1 MNHFKGRHFQRD
13 IILVAVGYYF
23 RFSLSY
29 RDVVELLR
37 DRGVSVHH
45 TTVMRWVHHYG
56 PIFKALWRRHQ
67 TAHTKSHWTYLYR
80 AIDSNGLTLD
90 FELRKHR
97 DYAAA
102 YHFLKRLLTTNGR
115 PERLVT
121 DQYRATLKAVKHLI
135 KQDYLSKSAHQ
146 CSKYRNNLIEQDHR
160 FVKRHRV
167 RSASFQSIRTASA
180 TLIGV
185 EIVHAIRK
193 RTRRELS
200 LIGFSVVDE
209 LEALLAA

>member
-1 MNHFKGRHFQRD
+1 MNHFKGRHFQKD
-13 IILVAVGYYF
+13 IILVVVGYYF

-29 RDVVELLR
+29 RDIVELLR
-37 DRGVSVHH
+37 DRGITVHH

-67 TAHTKSHWTYLYR
+67 TAHAKSWRIDETYIRVKGRWAYLYR
-80 AIDSNGLTLD
+80 AIDSNGLTMD

-97 DYAAA
+97 DYTAS

-115 PERLVT
+115 PDRLVT

-146 CSKYRNNLIEQDHR
+146 WSKFD
-160 FVKRHRV
+160 
-167 RSASFQSIRTASA
+167 
-180 TLIGV
+180 
-185 EIVHAIRK
+185 
-193 RTRRELS
+193 
-200 LIGFSVVDE
+200 
-209 LEALLAA
+209 